1 MDNKT
6 TTENQEI
13 DLSYLWQSLKN
24 FFENIVYG
32 IFRFFTFFIKN
43 IIATIIVLIIGVAL
57 AVYMYNNDSKA
68 YKGVIVVATNFGST
82 EYTYGKI
89 NNFNRQDHPDLPLLS
104 HVTSLEIEPV
114 IDVFSFISDEE
125 DNLDIAKYMSENTI
139 EVSKYKEDNNVEK
152 LYKYHKIEYTTDIA
166 DDDGAIYKSLM
177 TYLNKDDYFA
187 EIQKIGQLEAQKN
200 LTELEKS
207 VENINEIFN
216 SLGVNRSD
224 GKGDIK
230 IDMYSQIND
239 LMLTKN
245 SLLKKINKT
254 KVQIVE
260 QQKVVYDVNCNRNLN
275 NKSLIKPVLLVFVLL
290 FMFYF
295 LSKTI
300 QKYKKF
306 RREEHKEI

>member
-6 TTENQEI
+6 TAENQEI
-13 DLSYLWQSLKN
+13 DLSYLWQSLKD

-43 IIATIIVLIIGVAL
+43 IVATIVVLIIGVAL

-89 NNFNRQDHPDLPLLS
+89 NNFNRRDHQDLPLLS
-104 HVTSLEIEPV
+104 HVTSLDIKPV
-114 IDVFSFISDEE
+114 IDVYSFISDEE

-166 DDDGAIYKSLM
+166 DDDGEIYKSLM
-177 TYLNKDDYFA
+177 NYLNKDDYFA

-207 VENINEIFN
+207 VENINDIFN

-260 QQKVVYDVNCNRNLN
+260 QQKVVYDINCNRNLN
-275 NKSLIKPVLLVFVLL
+275 NKSLIKPILLVFVLL
-290 FMFYF
+290 FLLYF

-306 RREEHKEI
+306 RRDESK